1 MTEELYQV
9 VPARQDDFGTAR
21 LNRDDAEAGGVAK
34 TPRVD
39 GLGKARRVQG
49 CAHGAG
55 LSMSVY
61 HDPVG
66 GGHGAKS
73 AFALLTISAGRMGK
87 AASVPIIKLECAP
100 ARIRCRARS
109 SN

>member
-49 CAHGAG
+49 GAHGAG

-73 AFALLTISAGRMGK
+73 AFALLTISDGQS
-87 AASVPIIKLECAP
+87 ASVPTIKLECAP
-100 ARIRCRARS
+100 ATTRCRARS
-109 SN
+109 